1 MQCISSITLS
11 VRINEQ
17 PHGCITPSRGLLQG
31 DPLFPYLFLVC
42 VEGLS
47 ALIKKVASNGVIEGV
62 KVCCHGPSLSH
73 LFFANNSL
81 IFC

>member
-1 MQCISSITLS
+1 MEEFAHLFA

-17 PHGCITPSRGLLQG
+17 THGCITPSRGLLQG

-42 VEGLS
+42 VEDLS
-47 ALIKKVASNGVIEGV
+47 TLIKKATSDGVIEGV

-73 LFFANNSL
+73 LFFANDSL